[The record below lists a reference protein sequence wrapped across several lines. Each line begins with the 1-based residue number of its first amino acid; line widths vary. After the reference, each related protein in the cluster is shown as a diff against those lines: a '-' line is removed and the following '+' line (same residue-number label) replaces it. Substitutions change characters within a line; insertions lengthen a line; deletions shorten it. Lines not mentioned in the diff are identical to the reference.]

1 MTDSTSWQPP
11 TPPEQTPAAAPS
23 PFGPPTPPAPVYG
36 PPTGNYPTPA
46 AAGPGVAPPAY
57 GPPVPQAPQGWT
69 PPPKPGL
76 IPLRPLTVG
85 AILGAS
91 FQVLRRNPK
100 PTFGLALLI
109 TGGISLLSLAVGG
122 FVVFFA
128 FARTSSATG
137 GDADTIAAGSVAL
150 TILTVIITAAL
161 AVIGSAILQGII
173 SLEVARGTVGE
184 RLTLRGLWRSAKG
197 RLGALIGWASLLTG
211 TVILAVV
218 ILSLIVGAVFAAGG
232 AAGIGVGVLLV
243 VFASLGGAV
252 LTAWLVTKLA
262 FVPSALMLERLPLR
276 AAVARSWSLTRG
288 FFWRT
293 FGILLLVWVIL
304 YAVSNIVTLP
314 ISAILGFALPLID
327 PNGSSL
333 EDASG
338 FVVVIAIVYGLTFIV
353 TLVFG
358 AISAVVQSATAALLY
373 IDTRMRKEGLDLEL
387 TRFVEAR
394 QAGDTSVDNPYLLNA
409 QRAAP
414 AADSA
419 PWS

>member
-23 PFGPPTPPAPVYG
+23 PFGPPPPAPVYG

-57 GPPVPQAPQGWT
+57 GPPAPQAPQGWT

>member
-1 MTDSTSWQPP
+1 VTDSTSWQPP

-23 PFGPPTPPAPVYG
+23 PFGPPPPAPVYG

-57 GPPVPQAPQGWT
+57 GPPAPQAPQGWT

-128 FARTSSATG
+128 FARTSSATD

>member
-1 MTDSTSWQPP
+1 VTDSTSWQPP

-23 PFGPPTPPAPVYG
+23 PFGPPPPAPVYG

-57 GPPVPQAPQGWT
+57 GPPAPQAPQGWT